1 MYHSDLRC
9 HALRLPC
16 VHENEPARP
25 SPSLHASVRLP
36 RELRARFTV
45 SAPDARPVADA
56 ARDPP
61 SPSDDERLRQLSLDG
76 RQGRFRVQREFGSGL
91 RQLEA
96 FHERIGS
103 GKHVKAAKTAA
114 MQVAVLPPSSR
125 SASRLSLVRDIDG
138 LPDAPERIQI
148 RSRLLLRSDAQNEQ
162 HAAVAQVR
170 RR

>member
-9 HALRLPC
+9 HALRLRC
-16 VHENEPARP
+16 VHANEPSRP

-61 SPSDDERLRQLSLDG
+61 SPSHDERLRQLSLDG
-76 RQGRFRVQREFGSGL
+76 RQGRFRGVQREFGSGL
-91 RQLEA
+91 RQLES

-103 GKHVKAAKTAA
+103 GKHVKAAKTAT
-114 MQVAVLPPSSR
+114 MQVAVLPPCFPFSLAPISGPR
-125 SASRLSLVRDIDG
+125 YRWSAGRARTHSDTSA
-138 LPDAPERIQI
+138 PPAPERRQ
-148 RSRLLLRSDAQNEQ
+148 E
-162 HAAVAQVR
+162 
-170 RR
+170 